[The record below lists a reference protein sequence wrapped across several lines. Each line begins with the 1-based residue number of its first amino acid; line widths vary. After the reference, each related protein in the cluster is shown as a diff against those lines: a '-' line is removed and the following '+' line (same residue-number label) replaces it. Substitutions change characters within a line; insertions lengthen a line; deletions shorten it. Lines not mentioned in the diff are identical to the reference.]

1 MPGMTHAES
10 QHTDEDTKTLKLGE
24 YWESLLNHQSFSSR
38 STATSFYNEMTNIS
52 ICKDP
57 SGQYSDGNYSEC
69 SSIGCRGV
77 KYDEYDPFEA
87 AKNIPEVYSD
97 MENDTSQHTQAY
109 RATQDLVSKNRGVQ
123 ANSPN
128 VRDHYDQLT
137 LDSISGLCGSIETI
151 YFDGKNNN
159 RFVTLKPSTE
169 GIEIAEAPTSYYSI
183 QNTDVSVRKIVDEQ
197 ALKKIPNASTEKRQP
212 GKSSWGVKKLRGILG
227 KIKQPTHL
235 MHTIK

>member
-1 MPGMTHAES
+1 
-10 QHTDEDTKTLKLGE
+10 
-24 YWESLLNHQSFSSR
+24 
-38 STATSFYNEMTNIS
+38 
-52 ICKDP
+52 
-57 SGQYSDGNYSEC
+57 
-69 SSIGCRGV
+69 
-77 KYDEYDPFEA
+77 
-87 AKNIPEVYSD
+87 

-128 VRDHYDQLT
+128 VRDDYDQLT